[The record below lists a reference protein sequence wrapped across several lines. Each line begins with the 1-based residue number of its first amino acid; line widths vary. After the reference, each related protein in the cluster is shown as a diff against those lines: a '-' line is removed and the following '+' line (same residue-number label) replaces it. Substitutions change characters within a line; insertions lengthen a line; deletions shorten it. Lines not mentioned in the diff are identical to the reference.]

1 MHTVLGLFILTL
13 LSLFQGSISA
23 SSPQPSKKAAA
34 YIRFKRLKQIQSE
47 GGSYK
52 DAVTEGRRYADD
64 DDDDAEAGEDRKRK
78 LVLRYVDDQARIV
91 KELERKSIGFLPD
104 CGVREDA
111 RWFYPTLYANLSSVA
126 TFPISRYYDMP
137 NIYLDNTKRFGAS
150 CFVLCCVVLCCV
162 VLCCVVCELS
172 CSLVLC
178 GVCSLAQ
185 PPP

>member
-1 MHTVLGLFILTL
+1 MNTVLGLFILAL

-23 SSPQPSKKAAA
+23 TSPQPSKKAAA

-52 DAVTEGRRYADD
+52 DAITEGRRYDADTE
-64 DDDDAEAGEDRKRK
+64 EAGEDNKRK
-78 LVLRYVDDQARIV
+78 LVLRYVDNEARIV

-104 CGVREDA
+104 CGVSEDV

-137 NIYLDNTKRFGAS
+137 DIYLDNTKRFGAS
-150 CFVLCCVVLCCV
+150 LCCVVCVVLCVLCVLCCVVLCCV
-162 VLCCVVCELS
+162 VLCCVVLC
-172 CSLVLC
+172 CVVLC
-178 GVCSLAQ
+178 CV
-185 PPP
+185 